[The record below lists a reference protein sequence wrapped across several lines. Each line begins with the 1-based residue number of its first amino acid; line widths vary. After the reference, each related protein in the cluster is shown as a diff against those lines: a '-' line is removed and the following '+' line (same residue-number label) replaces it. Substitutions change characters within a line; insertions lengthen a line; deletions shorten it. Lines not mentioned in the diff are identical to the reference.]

1 VLVVGAGGLGSPVAL
16 WLAAAGV
23 GRLVLADPDVV
34 DVTNLHRQLLHGM
47 ADVGRPKVASAADRI
62 AAIGAGTRVAGHPVA
77 LDAANADALLA
88 GCAVAVDCTDA
99 LPPRYAL
106 SDACVRAGVPMVHGS
121 VARWEGRVAVLCAP
135 GADVPCYRCLWPDP
149 ADGRAADVPTC
160 DAAGVLGVAPGLVGM
175 MQATETLK
183 LLLGLGSPLAG
194 VLWVTDLRSHV
205 THRVRLARDP
215 LCAACGEDR
224 IRRTGG
230 GTPATPWA
238 DAGHPRP
245 PARAPILLDSALP
258 TEPRRV
264 SRPDAAA
271 DPSIPEISPETLADR
286 LRAPEPPMLVDVR
299 EPWEHEVARIPGA
312 RLVPMNS
319 LPAALSTFDPA
330 REYVIHCHHG
340 VRSLMAAQFL
350 RERGLTRVT
359 NLSGGIDAWSVQ
371 VDPSVPRY

>member
-1 VLVVGAGGLGSPVAL
+1 MLVVGAGGLGSPVAL

-34 DVTNLHRQLLHGM
+34 DVTNLHRQLLHAA
-47 ADVGRPKVASAADRI
+47 ADVGRPKVVSAADRI
-62 AAIGAGTRVAGHPVA
+62 AAIGAGTRVDAHQVA
-77 LDAANADALLA
+77 LDAGNADALLA

-121 VARWEGRVAVLCAP
+121 VARWEGRAAVLCAP
-135 GADVPCYRCLWPDP
+135 GADLPCYRCLWPDP
-149 ADGRAADVPTC
+149 ADGRTADVPTC
-160 DAAGVLGVAPGLVGM
+160 DAAGVLGVAPGIVGM

-205 THRVRLARDP
+205 THRLRLARDP
-215 LCAACGEDR
+215 LCAACGEGR
-224 IRRTGG
+224 IRGAGRG
-230 GTPATPWA
+230 PAACPI
-238 DAGHPRP
+238 
-245 PARAPILLDSALP
+245 ARAASPPDPALP
-258 TEPRRV
+258 EFARV
-264 SRPDAAA
+264 SRPEAAA
-271 DPSIPEISPETLADR
+271 DPSIPEISPEVLAER
-286 LRAPEPPMLVDVR
+286 LRAAEPPVLIDVR
-299 EPWEHEVARIPGA
+299 EPWEHDVARIAGA

-319 LPAALSTFDPA
+319 LPAALSTLDPS

-340 VRSLMAAQFL
+340 VRILMAAQFL
-350 RERGLTRVT
+350 RERGLRRVT